1 MDPRRHLTELVI
13 SANAED
19 APPTPPY
26 RQYPPSVTSDI
37 QSPPYKSR
45 SQVQLM
51 EENEKQASNE
61 ELAKSKPS
69 VHYPDSVPQ
78 KPSGFVPTHSR
89 MPSVPPSDDDN
100 DEDEYDWSTEEYV
113 PLPTRDAATS
123 ASFTREYCISL
134 GRPSELKVTTSQRKG
149 IWLKLR
155 PGVKGDDG
163 VPNSHSV
170 LQLI

>member
-61 ELAKSKPS
+61 EIAKSKPS

-100 DEDEYDWSTEEYV
+100 DEDEYDWSTEDDLVDEEAKKYEQQIGGNKERGCFVKYV
-113 PLPTRDAATS
+113 TAL
-123 ASFTREYCISL
+123 FI
-134 GRPSELKVTTSQRKG
+134 
-149 IWLKLR
+149 
-155 PGVKGDDG
+155 
-163 VPNSHSV
+163 
-170 LQLI
+170 